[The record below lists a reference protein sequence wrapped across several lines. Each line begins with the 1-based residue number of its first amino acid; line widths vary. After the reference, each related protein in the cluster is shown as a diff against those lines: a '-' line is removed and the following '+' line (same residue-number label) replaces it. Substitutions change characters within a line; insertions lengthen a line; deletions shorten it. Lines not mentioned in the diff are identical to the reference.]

1 MYLLKCQ
8 ARKPF
13 DVKDVM
19 EQYSQGHLNMMQRI
33 KELQRRLD
41 CTIGKPGSF
50 QKAGQG
56 RPLTV
61 GARLHRMDGMVRG
74 ESRILPVP

>member
-1 MYLLKCQ
+1 
-8 ARKPF
+8 
-13 DVKDVM
+13 M

-61 GARLHRMDGMVRG
+61 GASLQRMDGMVRR
-74 ESRILPVP
+74 ELLPLPKPNIIS

>member
-1 MYLLKCQ
+1 
-8 ARKPF
+8 
-13 DVKDVM
+13 M

-61 GARLHRMDGMVRG
+61 GARLHRMDGMVRR
-74 ESRILPVP
+74 EILPLPKVQFYFLKMYLLL

>member
-1 MYLLKCQ
+1 
-8 ARKPF
+8 
-13 DVKDVM
+13 
-19 EQYSQGHLNMMQRI
+19 
-33 KELQRRLD
+33 LQRRLD

-61 GARLHRMDGMVRG
+61 GARLHRMEGMVRR
-74 ESRILPVP
+74 EILPLPKVQFYFLKMYLLL

>member
-1 MYLLKCQ
+1 
-8 ARKPF
+8 
-13 DVKDVM
+13 M

-61 GARLHRMDGMVRG
+61 GARLHRMDGMVRR
-74 ESRILPVP
+74 EILPLPKPNIIS

>member
-1 MYLLKCQ
+1 
-8 ARKPF
+8 
-13 DVKDVM
+13 M

-50 QKAGQG
+50 QKAGQALDFG
-56 RPLTV
+56 GQAPQ
-61 GARLHRMDGMVRG
+61 DGWDG
-74 ESRILPVP
+74 KYQL

>member
-1 MYLLKCQ
+1 
-8 ARKPF
+8 
-13 DVKDVM
+13 M

-61 GARLHRMDGMVRG
+61 GARLHRMDGMVRR
-74 ESRILPVP
+74 EILPLPKPNFIS